1 MLPTMWSSLDKSKN
15 PTDEDL
21 NKIQS
26 YIFCKWLSGDYRTIY
41 DANIFNLYN
50 IPVKNQYFY
59 IKHKHAGNI
68 RNIKY
73 IKSNKDDINI
83 DVNNISNFYKVNLDK
98 AREYLEFIS
107 QDELLKLRE
116 IYRQGVK

>member
-1 MLPTMWSSLDKSKN
+1 MFPTMWSSLDKSKN

>member
-1 MLPTMWSSLDKSKN
+1 MFPTMWSSLDKNKT
-15 PTDEDL
+15 PTDDDL
-21 NKIQS
+21 KKIQS
-26 YIFCKWLSGDYRTIY
+26 YIFCKWLSGDYRTIH
-41 DANIFNLYN
+41 DANIFNMYN

-59 IKHKHAGNI
+59 IKHKHAGKI

-73 IKSNKDDINI
+73 IKSDKDEINT
-83 DVNNISNFYKVNLDK
+83 DVDNISNFYKVNSDK